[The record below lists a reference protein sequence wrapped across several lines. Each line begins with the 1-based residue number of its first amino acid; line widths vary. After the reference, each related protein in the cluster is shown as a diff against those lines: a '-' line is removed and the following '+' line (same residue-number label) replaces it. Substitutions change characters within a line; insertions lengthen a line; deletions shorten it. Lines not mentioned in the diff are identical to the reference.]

1 MGNPPLPPGL
11 PPGSGYPI
19 ASGADAAGAA
29 VRDNR
34 GDLRFPDGARAG
46 GGACCPAAVA
56 TAGAAAV
63 GGCGPPWPQ
72 VRERWRYSRCS
83 RAAYSRL
90 PLTGWQGSRSWP
102 WPVSRWPVRWPQ
114 ARRRRDRE
122 LRRSG

>member
-1 MGNPPLPPGL
+1 MLRALPFAIIAAISVSRMVLGPG
-11 PPGSGYPI
+11 
-19 ASGADAAGAA
+19 
-29 VRDNR
+29 V
-34 GDLRFPDGARAG
+34 G
-46 GGACCPAAVA
+46 GCCPAAVA